1 MEHDVIVSVDD
12 AQRIVGLNAA
22 AEALFG
28 VTSADVVGQPVT
40 VLRTREAELAA
51 LHEAAAVRDTFLHAV
66 SHELRT
72 PLTVVVGCA
81 ALLADEA
88 VTLKPAEQ
96 ADLIRRLLS
105 NAEKLERLLSD
116 LLDLDRLA
124 RGVMEPRRRPTDVGL
139 VLRTVVEYLDAG
151 DHPVEVDAAPGLMA
165 SVDAAQLERIVE
177 NLLANCLRHCP
188 SGTAVSVGAQATD
201 EGLLICVNDHGPGVP
216 DAEKALVFEAFQRGA
231 AAEDVPGTGIGL
243 SLVARF
249 AALHGGR
256 AWVEDRPGGGAAFR
270 VLLPGA

>member
-1 MEHDVIVSVDD
+1 MEHDVTVSVDD
-12 AQRIVGLNAA
+12 DERITGLNPA

-28 VTSADVVGQPVT
+28 VAAADVVGLPLT
-40 VLRTREAELAA
+40 VLRTREAEVVA
-51 LHEAAAVRDTFLHAV
+51 LQEAAAVRDTFLHAV

-81 ALLADEA
+81 GLLADETI
-88 VTLKPAEQ
+88 TLKPEEQ
-96 ADLIRRLLS
+96 TDLIRRLLN

-124 RGVMEPRRRPTDVGL
+124 RGVMEPRRRRTDVGL

-151 DHPVEVDAAPGLMA
+151 DHPVDVDVEPGLTA
-165 SVDAAQLERIVE
+165 DVDAAQLERIVE

-188 SGTAVSVGAQATD
+188 PGTPASVGARATD
-201 EGLLICVNDHGPGVP
+201 EGLLVCVNDHGPGVP
-216 DAEKALVFEAFQRGA
+216 DSEKQMVFEAFQRGA
-231 AAEDVPGTGIGL
+231 AAAHVPGTGIGL

-249 AALHGGR
+249 AALHGGG
-256 AWVEDRPGGGAAFR
+256 AWVEDRPGGGASFR
-270 VLLPGA
+270 VLLP

>member
-1 MEHDVIVSVDD
+1 MERDVIVSVGDD
-12 AQRIVGLNAA
+12 LRIVGLNAA

-28 VTSADVVGQPVT
+28 SDVVGRPVT
-40 VLRTREAELAA
+40 VLRTQEAELAA
-51 LHEAAAVRDTFLHAV
+51 LQEAAAVRDTFLHAV

-81 ALLADEA
+81 SLLADET
-88 VTLKPAEQ
+88 VTLKPSEAT
-96 ADLIRRLLS
+96 DLIRRLLS

-151 DHPVEVDAAPGLMA
+151 DHPVDIEVDTGLMA

-177 NLLANCLRHCP
+177 NLLANCLRHTAP
-188 SGTAVSVGAQATD
+188 GTAVSVGAQGTD
-201 EGLLICVNDHGPGVP
+201 DGLLVCVNDRGPGVP
-216 DAEKALVFEAFQRGA
+216 DPEKSVVFEAFQRGA
-231 AAEDVPGTGIGL
+231 AAKDVPGTGIGL

-256 AWVEDRPGGGAAFR
+256 AWVEDRPGGGASFK
-270 VLLPGA
+270 VLLPEA

>member
-1 MEHDVIVSVDD
+1 MQHDVIVSVGEDR
-12 AQRIVGLNAA
+12 RIVALNAA

-28 VTSADVVGQPVT
+28 VTTDEVIGQPLG
-40 VLRTREAELAA
+40 VLRQAEVVA
-51 LHEAAAVRDTFLHAV
+51 LQEAAAVRDTFLHAV

-81 ALLADEA
+81 GLLADDT
-88 VTLKPAEQ
+88 VSLKPEETG
-96 ADLIRRLLS
+96 DLIHRLLN

-151 DHPVEVDAAPGLMA
+151 DHPVEVDVAPGLTA
-165 SVDAAQLERIVE
+165 AVDAAQMERIVE

-188 SGTAVSVGAQATD
+188 SGTPVAVGAGATD
-201 EGLLICVNDHGPGVP
+201 DGLLVFVDDRGPGVP
-216 DAEKALVFEAFQRGA
+216 DDDKLRVFEPFQRGA
-231 AAEDVPGTGIGL
+231 AATHTPGTGIGL

-256 AWVEDRPGGGAAFR
+256 AWVEDRPGGGSSFK
-270 VLLPGA
+270 VLLPEQ